1 MLVHRLVPSRIKPI
15 FTIHHTMPGPKM
27 GPRPADFD
35 EVIVRQSPTYQ
46 KWETL
51 AVGASLRYACRDF
64 VKGHGDDEE
73 RLMRRIMIARRNNLR
88 DHDAL
93 KRARAVVTT
102 LTAPAA
108 VAAAAVAA
116 PTAADTVE
124 VPAPQ
129 DPDVPVDAVDHD
141 KKVVKVKEEDGTN
154 DDTDN
159 NDSQNPSKPKRR
171 RVTSTVLDEQVVQEM
186 DVAAVEATRSYK
198 TWQALE
204 EGKEFIYNQKYVKGR
219 PTHDW
224 LLRKNIWRRMRYR
237 RENKKMVQAVLSADG
252 LTTAPS
258 AIVAFS
264 SVSAGDREDDD
275 DDDGAHDGQGGVGA
289 GLVDDAL
296 LASAAAAVDKVQH
309 IHKSVVDAAVA
320 AAESY
325 VKSNV
330 DTEQVSV

>member
-1 MLVHRLVPSRIKPI
+1 
-15 FTIHHTMPGPKM
+15 M

-108 VAAAAVAA
+108 VAAAAVA
-116 PTAADTVE
+116 PTTTAADAVE
-124 VPAPQ
+124 VPAPK
-129 DPDVPVDAVDHD
+129 DPDVPVDAVDQE
-141 KKVVKVKEEDGTN
+141 KKFVTVKEEDGTN

-159 NDSQNPSKPKRR
+159 NDSQNQASVVERR
-171 RVTSTVLDEQVVQEM
+171 LCWRTSYKWT
-186 DVAAVEATRSYK
+186 AVEATRSYK

>member
-1 MLVHRLVPSRIKPI
+1 
-15 FTIHHTMPGPKM
+15 MPGPKM

-51 AVGASLRYACRDF
+51 AVGSSLRYACRDF

-102 LTAPAA
+102 LSAPA
-108 VAAAAVAA
+108 VAAVTTDAVVVAA
-116 PTAADTVE
+116 PNDPGDPMDVVDQEQKDTT
-124 VPAPQ
+124 
-129 DPDVPVDAVDHD
+129 PDVAI
-141 KKVVKVKEEDGTN
+141 KEEGGTN
-154 DDTDN
+154 NDTDN
-159 NDSQNPSKPKRR
+159 KEEPCQSKPKRR
-171 RVTSTVLDEQVVQEM
+171 KVTSIVLDEQVVQEM

-204 EGKEFIYNQKYVKGR
+204 DGKEFIYNQKYVKGR

-264 SVSAGDREDDD
+264 SVSAGGRED
-275 DDDGAHDGQGGVGA
+275 DDDGAHDGQDGVGA

-330 DTEQVSV
+330 DTEQISV

>member
-1 MLVHRLVPSRIKPI
+1 
-15 FTIHHTMPGPKM
+15 M

-35 EVIVRQSPTYQ
+35 ESVVRQSPTFH
-46 KWETL
+46 KWL
-51 AVGASLRYACRDF
+51 SLNVGERLRYACRDF

-93 KRARAVVTT
+93 KRARAVVV
-102 LTAPAA
+102 
-108 VAAAAVAA
+108 VAAAAAA
-116 PTAADTVE
+116 AAVPSITTTTDAATTTTTTSSASVSEEAGNETHPPATTAATSDANAET
-124 VPAPQ
+124 PNSPPPPPTTTPITT
-129 DPDVPVDAVDHD
+129 PDHG
-141 KKVVKVKEEDGTN
+141 VKR
-154 DDTDN
+154 
-159 NDSQNPSKPKRR
+159 PKRR
-171 RVTSTVLDEQVVQEM
+171 KTSANGSEDQIIQEM

-204 EGKEFIYNQKYVKGR
+204 DGKEFVYNQKYVKGKES
-219 PTHDW
+219 HDW

-237 RENKKMVQAVLSADG
+237 RENKKMVEALFSTKDQRGGAVPPLAFTSIMARRGEGQDG
-252 LTTAPS
+252 DHGS
-258 AIVAFS
+258 GD
-264 SVSAGDREDDD
+264 SVDD
-275 DDDGAHDGQGGVGA
+275 GGVGA
-289 GLVDDAL
+289 GIVNEEL

-330 DTEQVSV
+330 DTAEHADV